1 LDGSEFHILPI
12 NIQGRAL
19 KGDDHHIAIM
29 NLLEYQ
35 DSIIKGITN
44 VLNIGLKAFVITE

>member
-1 LDGSEFHILPI
+1 
-12 NIQGRAL
+12 
-19 KGDDHHIAIM
+19 M

-44 VLNIGLKAFVITE
+44 VLDIGFKAFVITK